1 MYTEHIGICR
11 EIDDGQSKSY
21 MDKPFFS
28 FFVSTN
34 TLHHGSGK
42 KKTILAISIYAVSA
56 VLLISIIYAFFK
68 RLRKQTRQPPYAT
81 DSEEATQ
88 VESLLFDLSTLRVA
102 TVNFSEENKL
112 GEGGFGAVYK
122 GVLPD
127 GRVIAVK
134 RLLNSGQGLG
144 ELKNELALVAKLQ
157 HRNLVK
163 LLGVCLEEE
172 KMILIGE
179 QLTWG
184 IRYKIICGIA
194 RGLLYLHEES
204 QLKIIHRDLKAC
216 NILLDA
222 DMNPKISDF
231 GSAKLFDG
239 EQTQGMT
246 SRVVGTFGYMA
257 PEYVIHGQF
266 SIKSDVFSFGVL
278 VLEILTGRKNSTAC
292 NPENTE
298 DLLSYTWEKWRGG
311 SALEMVDPALGNQFH
326 GSDLLRCMQ
335 IGLLCVQENPFARP
349 SMSTVAVMLSSAT
362 VTLQA
367 PSQPAFSLHKQKAS
381 QYYRHSI
388 SGDDRRSR
396 LYPTP
401 KFR

>member
-1 MYTEHIGICR
+1 MLGIVCFG
-11 EIDDGQSKSY
+11 ID
-21 MDKPFFS
+21 
-28 FFVSTN
+28 
-34 TLHHGSGK
+34 
-42 KKTILAISIYAVSA
+42 
-56 VLLISIIYAFFK
+56 
-68 RLRKQTRQPPYAT
+68 AT
-81 DSEEATQ
+81 DSEQASQ

-122 GVLPD
+122 
-127 GRVIAVK
+127 
-134 RLLNSGQGLG
+134 
-144 ELKNELALVAKLQ
+144 

-172 KMILIGE
+172 KMIVYEYVPNTSLDKFLFDPARGE

-231 GSAKLFDG
+231 GLAKLFDG

-292 NPENTE
+292 SPENTE
-298 DLLSYTWEKWRGG
+298 DLLSYVNVG
-311 SALEMVDPALGNQFH
+311 EMARKISLGDGRSSLGQSIPWKRPVKMYADWAIVCAGKPVCQAYYVD
-326 GSDLLRCMQ
+326 S
-335 IGLLCVQENPFARP
+335 
-349 SMSTVAVMLSSAT
+349 
-362 VTLQA
+362 
-367 PSQPAFSLHKQKAS
+367 
-381 QYYRHSI
+381 
-388 SGDDRRSR
+388 RRDA
-396 LYPTP
+396 
-401 KFR
+401 